1 MDTGFTV
8 LRIPSGSMEFA
19 GFFAQVLV
27 VSGGFSCSYCS
38 PWWYSG
44 VYAEPSGIALSNRS
58 QFLVQALYF

>member
-27 VSGGFSCSYCS
+27 VSGG
-38 PWWYSG
+38 
-44 VYAEPSGIALSNRS
+44 V
-58 QFLVQALYF
+58 FLLLLLAVVVFWRVRRTKRDRPK